1 MVKFVG
7 AWAFFLFIYFK
18 IFFDAAFYE
27 DISIVASLL
36 ISIVFGFSIYFLSEV
51 YEVRLLKF
59 YDFSNQK
66 PVKIRQLVKETLWPF
81 LGMCVGSIV
90 VSRLILFGFSKKLSH
105 DIDLFDRDWGVDES
119 FIYFT
124 FIILVPF
131 LIHYSMNIFP
141 TYKETKR

>member
-18 IFFDAAFYE
+18 IFFDAAFRA
-27 DISIVASLL
+27 DISIVGSLL
-36 ISIVFGFSIYFLSEV
+36 ISIVFGFSIYLLSEV

-59 YDFSNQK
+59 YDFSSQK

-105 DIDLFDRDWGVDES
+105 EIDLFDRRGNVEDE
-119 FIYFT
+119 FIMFV
-124 FIILVPF
+124 FIILIPV
-131 LIHYSMNIFP
+131 LIHYAMSLFP
-141 TYKETKR
+141 AYLATKR